1 MIKEIHNKLLSLTE
15 EELKILSGENSVNKS
30 IYTDDGKFIIDSNK
44 LLPNGELINIRKHTR
59 FINFPSHKHNYIEFN
74 YVYQG
79 NLTQIIDNKKI
90 ILQKGE
96 LIFLNQY
103 ITHEIE
109 ASSEN
114 DIVINFI
121 IRPEFFDYIIT
132 LLDDENSI
140 SKFLLTTLYTDYDE
154 GEYLYFK
161 VSERKDIQDLVERII
176 TELYTPS
183 IMNKATIKL
192 LVGLLL
198 VELIKNSQDIEIY
211 SVDNY
216 EKVLIIQSL
225 KYIDEFYNRATLFE
239 LSQKLKQP
247 DYKLSKLI
255 KKHTG
260 MTYKELLQE
269 RKLSKAVELIKSTN
283 YSIVEIIEL
292 IGYENPTYFYK
303 IFKNKFGMT
312 PREYK
317 LNLCNN
323 K

>member
-1 MIKEIHNKLLSLTE
+1 MIKEIRDKLTALTE
-15 EELKILSGENSVNKS
+15 EESRILSGENSVNRS

-44 LLPNGELINIRKHTR
+44 LLPFGELINIRKHTR

-79 NLTQIIDNKKI
+79 KFIQIIDNKEI
-90 ILQKGE
+90 TLQKGE

-103 ITHEIE
+103 ITHEIK
-109 ASSEN
+109 ASSEE
-114 DIVINFI
+114 DIIINFI
-121 IRPEFFDYIIT
+121 IRPEFFDYIVT
-132 LLDDENSI
+132 LLDNENII
-140 SKFLLTTLYTDYDE
+140 SKFLLTTLYTDYDD

-161 VSERKDIQDLVERII
+161 ISERKDIQDLVEKII

-183 IMNKATIKL
+183 IMKKATIKL
-192 LVGLLL
+192 LLGLLL

-216 EKVLIIQSL
+216 EKMLIIQSL
-225 KYIDEFYNRATLFE
+225 KYIEEFYNKATLFE
-239 LSQKLKQP
+239 LAEKLNQP

-255 KKHTG
+255 KKHTK
-260 MTYKELLQE
+260 MNFKELLQE
-269 RKLSKAVELIKSTN
+269 KKLSKAIELIKTTN

-292 IGYENPTYFYK
+292 VGYENPTYFYK
-303 IFKNKFGMT
+303 IFKEKFKMT

-317 LNLCNN
+317 INIQSH
-323 K
+323 